1 MKRDTLVVALKNPNI
16 NSKKF
21 HMFGKDKTK
30 WSSDSWVLTSDIR
43 KQMPMNDGGK
53 TEMFLESSE

>member
-1 MKRDTLVVALKNPNI
+1 
-16 NSKKF
+16 
-21 HMFGKDKTK
+21 MFGKDKTK